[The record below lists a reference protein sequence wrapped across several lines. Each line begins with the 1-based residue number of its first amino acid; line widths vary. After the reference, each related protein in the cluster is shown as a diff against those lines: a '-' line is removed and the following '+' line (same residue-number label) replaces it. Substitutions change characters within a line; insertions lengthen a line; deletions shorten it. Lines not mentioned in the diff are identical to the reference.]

1 MEVDQTLYTLLHL
14 QKLEKE
20 AYELE
25 EKVTA
30 GKFLDPEQNPTT
42 VLIEMK
48 SVSVDITLEH
58 VCCGSIGFFCTVLH
72 VILRNVE

>member
-1 MEVDQTLYTLLHL
+1 MVVEQTLNTLLHL
-14 QKLEKE
+14 QKLERE

-58 VCCGSIGFFCTVLH
+58 VCFGSIAFFSSVLH
-72 VILRNVE
+72 VIL